1 MRNRL
6 TAKTLL
12 AESQADGLF
21 PGDIGNMERKKF
33 YRRIDEYNNEASEL
47 KEGWDTTDKTDTW
60 SESNKRGPA
69 NVGIMKTAAQYRTAK
84 KAITMAEMFLGEKAP
99 EEQIKAQAKEFMAL
113 GYRGICAS
121 IRRWAATDPE
131 CVENDETCKADV
143 CPECGEDPCT
153 CEAETPEVSTE
164 NADAPAAEPTEIE
177 NTAPAAE
184 PTEIE
189 NTAPA
194 EEPTE
199 IENTDAPAENGEA
212 PEMIID
218 LPEVQEDM
226 PADLGDGTMN
236 DVEADPE
243 LQALFSDEDTAEKE
257 APAEKPVAKCTSK
270 QVKAGI
276 KHLAAQPKLTASTKS
291 SLSELQGCWDGL
303 KVNL

>member
-33 YRRIDEYNNEASEL
+33 YRNIDEYNNEASNL

-69 NVGIMKTAAQYRTAK
+69 NIGIMKTAAQYRTAK
-84 KAITMAEMFLGEKAP
+84 KAIAMAEMFLGEKAP
-99 EEQIKAQAKEFMAL
+99 EEQIKAQAKEFMTL

-131 CVENDETCKADV
+131 CGENGKPCKVET
-143 CPECGEDPCT
+143 CPECGNDTCT
-153 CEAETPEVSTE
+153 CEAENQEVPAE
-164 NADAPAAEPTEIE
+164 NAEAPVE
-177 NTAPAAE
+177 
-184 PTEIE
+184 
-189 NTAPA
+189 APA

-199 IENTDAPAENGEA
+199 IENAAPAENGEA

-243 LQALFSDEDTAEKE
+243 LQALFSDEGAVEEE
-257 APAEKPVAKCTSK
+257 APAEKPVARCASK

-276 KHLAAQPKLTASTKS
+276 KHLAAQPKLTASTKDG
-291 SLSELQGCWDGL
+291 LSELQGCWDGL